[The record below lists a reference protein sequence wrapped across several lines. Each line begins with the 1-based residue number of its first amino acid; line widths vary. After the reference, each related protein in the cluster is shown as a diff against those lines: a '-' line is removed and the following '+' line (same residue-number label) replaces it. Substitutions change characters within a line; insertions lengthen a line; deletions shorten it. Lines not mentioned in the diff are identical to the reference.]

1 MQVSIIPPER
11 QVTIKLGDR
20 RLFGWH
26 EWGNPKGTP
35 ILFCTGAAMSGYL
48 GFGFDAL
55 SKLDL
60 RLIAIDRP
68 GLGLS
73 AHDRNKSLAT
83 WAADV
88 EKLLKFISAQEA
100 YAVGFS
106 QGAPF
111 ALALAARGLVSA
123 AAIVSGQDQL
133 YHSSMRPLL
142 IPDVRQMLNTI
153 EQDPD
158 GFEQHVVETFTLEQ
172 MWNMVV
178 GMNGERDREV
188 YESPA
193 FKAAYRRALE
203 DGFSQ
208 GTKGYARD
216 LILAL
221 SNWGFDVETL
231 RLPIDL
237 WYGRLDTSPVHSPD
251 FGVTLAS
258 RLPQATLHILD
269 DEGGSLLWTRSHEIL
284 ETLISH

>member
-11 QVTIKLGDR
+11 QITIKLGDGR
-20 RLFGWH
+20 SFGWH

-88 EKLLKFISAQEA
+88 EKLLKFISAQKA

-142 IPDVRQMLNTI
+142 IPDVQQMLNTI

-172 MWNMVV
+172 MWNMVM
-178 GMNGERDREV
+178 GMNGERDRSV

-193 FKAAYRRALE
+193 FTTAYRRALE

-221 SNWGFDVETL
+221 TNWGFEVETL

-251 FGVTLAS
+251 LGVSLAN

>member
-1 MQVSIIPPER
+1 MQISITPPER
-11 QVTIKLGDR
+11 QLAIKLKDGR
-20 RLFGWH
+20 TLGWR
-26 EWGNPKGTP
+26 EWGP
-35 ILFCTGAAMSGYL
+35 INGIPVLFCTGAAMSGYL
-48 GFGFDAL
+48 GFGFDVL
-55 SKLDL
+55 PKLGL
-60 RLIAIDRP
+60 RLLAIDRP
-68 GLGLS
+68 GLGCS
-73 AHDRNKSLAT
+73 THHPNKSLIS
-83 WAADV
+83 WSDDV
-88 EKLLKFISAQEA
+88 EKILKFIHADSAHV
-100 YAVGFS
+100 VGFS

-111 ALALAARGLVSA
+111 ALALAARGLASSV
-123 AAIVSGQDQL
+123 AIVSGQDQL

-142 IPDVRQMLNTI
+142 IPDVQQMLNVI

-158 GFEQHVVETFTLEQ
+158 GFERHVAKTFTLEQ
-172 MWNMVV
+172 MWSMVM
-178 GMNGERDREV
+178 GMNGEHDRSV
-188 YESPA
+188 YENPTFNA
-193 FKAAYRRALE
+193 VYRRALE

-251 FGVTLAS
+251 FGVTLAN

>member
-1 MQVSIIPPER
+1 MQNSITPPER
-11 QVTIKLGDR
+11 QSAIKLKDGR
-20 RLFGWH
+20 TLGWH
-26 EWGNPKGTP
+26 EWGPTNGTP
-35 ILFCTGAAMSGYL
+35 ILFCTGAAMSGHL
-48 GFGFDAL
+48 GFGIDAL
-55 SKLDL
+55 SQLGL
-60 RLIAIDRP
+60 RLLAIDRP
-68 GLGLS
+68 GLGCS
-73 AHDRNKSLAT
+73 TYNPNKSLAS
-83 WAADV
+83 WADDV
-88 EKLLKFISAQEA
+88 ENILKFI
-100 YAVGFS
+100 YAKNIHVVGFS

-111 ALALAARGLVSA
+111 ALALAARGLTYRV
-123 AAIVSGQDQL
+123 AIVSGQDQL

-142 IPDVRQMLNTI
+142 IPDVQSMLNTI

-158 GFEQHVVETFTLEQ
+158 GFERHVIDTFSLEQ
-172 MWNMVV
+172 MWNMVM

-208 GTKGYARD
+208 GAKGYARD

-221 SNWGFDVETL
+221 TNWGFDVETL

-251 FGVTLAS
+251 FGVTLAN
-258 RLPQATLHILD
+258 RLPQASLHILD

>member
-11 QVTIKLGDR
+11 QVTIKLGDGR
-20 RLFGWH
+20 SFGWH

-48 GFGFDAL
+48 GFGFDTL

-73 AHDRNKSLAT
+73 AYDRNKSLAT

-88 EKLLKFISAQEA
+88 ERLLKFISAQKA

-142 IPDVRQMLNTI
+142 IPDVQQMLNTI

-172 MWNMVV
+172 MWNMVM
-178 GMNGERDREV
+178 GMNGERDRSV

-193 FKAAYRRALE
+193 FTTAFRRALE

-221 SNWGFDVETL
+221 TNWGLEVETL

-251 FGVTLAS
+251 FGVTLAN

-284 ETLISH
+284 ATLISH

>member
-1 MQVSIIPPER
+1 MQISITPPER
-11 QVTIKLGDR
+11 QLAIKLKDGR
-20 RLFGWH
+20 TLGWR
-26 EWGNPKGTP
+26 EWGPVNGIPV
-35 ILFCTGAAMSGYL
+35 LFCTGAAMSGYL
-48 GFGFDAL
+48 GFGFDVL
-55 SKLDL
+55 PKLGL
-60 RLIAIDRP
+60 RLLAIDRP
-68 GLGLS
+68 GLGCS
-73 AHDRNKSLAT
+73 THHPNKSLIS
-83 WAADV
+83 WSDDV
-88 EKLLKFISAQEA
+88 EKILKFIHADSA
-100 YAVGFS
+100 YVVGFS
-106 QGAPF
+106 QGTPF
-111 ALALAARGLVSA
+111 ALALAARGLASSV
-123 AAIVSGQDQL
+123 AIVSGQDQL

-142 IPDVRQMLNTI
+142 IPDVQQMLNVI

-158 GFEQHVVETFTLEQ
+158 GFERHVAKTFTLEQ
-172 MWNMVV
+172 MWSMVM
-178 GMNGERDREV
+178 GMNGEHDRSV
-188 YESPA
+188 YENPTFNA
-193 FKAAYRRALE
+193 VYRRALE

-251 FGVTLAS
+251 FGVTLAN